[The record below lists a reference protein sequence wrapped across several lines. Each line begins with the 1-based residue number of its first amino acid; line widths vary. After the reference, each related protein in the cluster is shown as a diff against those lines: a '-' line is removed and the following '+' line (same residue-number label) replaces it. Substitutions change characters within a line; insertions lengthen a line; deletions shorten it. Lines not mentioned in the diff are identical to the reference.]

1 MTVQQMLSVQSTL
14 LFLGFWCYVLAIFLY
29 LAHVLAVEPVG
40 ARLSL
45 GYGTAGGGSAVGAAP
60 GGGANLKLLF
70 GRGATALAWTGW
82 IMHASGLALRWLAQ
96 GHFPV
101 ASAFEAPLAFSLGIV
116 GIYLVAERAIGTR
129 VAGWISLGIAVALMF
144 YSLFTFS
151 AGSTVIE
158 PLKPALRSVWLQIH
172 VSIAIFSYSF
182 FAFSGAMG
190 LAYLLR
196 LRPERPVA
204 LSSARNGVPMEADDP
219 GLVALD
225 EWNYRGVAI
234 GLPLIAFTLMSGAV
248 WAQMAWST
256 YWTWDPKEVW
266 ALITFLYYAIY
277 MHVRVGRG
285 WHGRRMAIMGIVGFG
300 VVIFSFLGLAAL
312 VHTFNIFSLHTFGN
326 VQ

>member
-29 LAHVLAVEPVG
+29 LAHVLAVEPAG

-45 GYGTAGGGSAVGAAP
+45 GYSTVGGGSAVGPAP
-60 GGGANLKLLF
+60 TGGTNLKLLF

-82 IMHASGLALRWLAQ
+82 LMHASGLGLRWLAQ

-204 LSSARNGVPMEADDP
+204 LSSARNGAPSGGRRPWPGGSGRVELPGRGHRVAPDRFYVDVGRRVGAD
-219 GLVALD
+219 GLVHLLD
-225 EWNYRGVAI
+225 LGPQGGVGADH
-234 GLPLIAFTLMSGAV
+234 LPVLCYLYARASGSRV
-248 WAQMAWST
+248 AWPPHG
-256 YWTWDPKEVW
+256 Y
-266 ALITFLYYAIY
+266 
-277 MHVRVGRG
+277 
-285 WHGRRMAIMGIVGFG
+285 HGRRGLWRRHLQLFG
-300 VVIFSFLGLAAL
+300 AGGPGPHLQYLQPAHL
-312 VHTFNIFSLHTFGN
+312 R
-326 VQ
+326 